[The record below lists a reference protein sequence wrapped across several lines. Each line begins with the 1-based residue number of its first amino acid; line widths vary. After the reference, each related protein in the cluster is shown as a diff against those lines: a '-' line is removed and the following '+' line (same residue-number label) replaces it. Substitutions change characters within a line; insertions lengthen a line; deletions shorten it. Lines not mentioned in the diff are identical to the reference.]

1 MSRPSHDLIVE
12 NVAKLFGEHF
22 QTFTE
27 VNATSEYRGCY
38 ADIVADLLLYDEV
51 QGFLFGIECKTWDVL
66 NVKHMQEA
74 YEQSLSYN
82 CARFSLP
89 GILSKP
95 LHPHA
100 FFVAA
105 PRMNFATVEK
115 EEELKQMM
123 SVLPGGLGYAR
134 IVGNQLELKLCNG
147 TRIWDKEL
155 GYHNDVAKILAPRV
169 GSRKVPHQA
178 VSVQTEAGKKLSVS
192 APAQTWKLAHGWN
205 TVYTKSDERPY

>member
-1 MSRPSHDLIVE
+1 MTRLNHDLIVE
-12 NVAKLFGEHF
+12 NVAKMFSEHF

-27 VNATSEYRGCY
+27 VDATSEYRGCY
-38 ADIVADLLLYDEV
+38 ADIVADVLLYDEM
-51 QGFLFGIECKTWDVL
+51 QGFLFGIECKTWEVL
-66 NVKHMQEA
+66 NVKNMQEA

-82 CARFSLP
+82 CARFPLP

-134 IVGNQLELKLCNG
+134 IVGNHLELKLCNG

-155 GYHNDVAKILAPRV
+155 GYHNNVSKILAPRV

-178 VSVQTEAGKKLSVS
+178 ISVQTGVGKNLCVS
-192 APAQTWKLAHGWN
+192 SPAQGWKPAPGPN
-205 TVYTKSDERPY
+205 TLYTQSDEKAF